1 MSRGIDRSR
10 ARREEL
16 YERIDALQNIR
27 NGRTPHQQLEML
39 DERLGDGMGA
49 IKERKRMHY
58 LIENPPKRKKEKK
71 GDTN

>member
-16 YERIDALQNIR
+16 YERIDALRSVR
-27 NGRTPHQQLEML
+27 NSRTPHQQLEVL
-39 DERLGDGMGA
+39 DERLGEGLGA

-71 GDTN
+71 G